1 VGGKALTRFYN
12 FLSWSSAYIAILS
25 PACIVGEFFFVN
37 GFHDLCSIFEVLKKA
52 NCCLEK
58 GFLLNIAVF
67 EWLLL
72 FSKDVTD
79 AIESKSCPGF
89 WVLVKTECQVEAALS
104 NPAYLWHINVLAAK
118 SLS

>member
-1 VGGKALTRFYN
+1 M
-12 FLSWSSAYIAILS
+12 
-25 PACIVGEFFFVN
+25 GEFFFVN
-37 GFHDLCSIFEVLKKA
+37 GFHDLCSIFEVFKKA

-104 NPAYLWHINVLAAK
+104 NPAYLWHINVLAEK